1 MDSSIIGKIDKARKY
16 AEEKERVS
24 INSFSATFQGN
35 HNSYDVSFNAGAWDC
50 ECHFFATRAVCSH
63 TIQGLVVGDL
73 GSSCVLVVGAGEA
86 GETAAEALSYAGAR
100 SVTVVNRTYSRAAEL
115 AGRLA
120 GHALDFD
127 SLPQALAASDIRH
140 RLHRVSRLRPAP
152 RHD

>member
-63 TIQGLVVGDL
+63 TMALQRMLDD
-73 GSSCVLVVGAGEA
+73 VLAKVSAQP
-86 GETAAEALSYAGAR
+86 ETAEAK
-100 SVTVVNRTYSRAAEL
+100 
-115 AGRLA
+115 
-120 GHALDFD
+120 
-127 SLPQALAASDIRH
+127 
-140 RLHRVSRLRPAP
+140 
-152 RHD
+152 